1 MDLGDGRGTQTFSPS
16 QAAMLWN
23 TGILNLEMGGVK
35 EVSAKNKSESLGKE
49 QLSFP
54 SV

>member
-23 TGILNLEMGGVK
+23 IGILNLEMGFK
-35 EVSAKNKSESLGKE
+35 EVSAKSTFESLGKE
-49 QLSFP
+49 QLPFL